1 MRTFALPRKC
11 PASSVANAR
20 CRASLFSVTLAQ
32 DARSFA
38 QFGRPSPRLVEGY
51 TALRQIGKTIASM
64 SMFDVSGKTA
74 LVTGASSGLGEHF
87 ARTLAGAGANVVLA
101 ARRLDRLQTLSRQIE
116 SKGGV
121 ALAVAMDVTDVDSV
135 RAGFDA
141 ASRTLVPVTIV
152 VNNAGVA
159 ISGPALE
166 LRHTDWDAVVDTNLK
181 GAWLVTQEAARRLV
195 AVSLGGSII
204 NIASVLAFRVAGH
217 TAPYAVSKAGLVQLT
232 RVLALEWARHNIR
245 VNAIAPGYIETD
257 LNREFLA
264 SAAGQALIKRIPQ
277 RRPGTPEDLDG
288 ALLLLASQAS
298 RYMTGATLV
307 VDGGQLQSTL

>member
-1 MRTFALPRKC
+1 
-11 PASSVANAR
+11 
-20 CRASLFSVTLAQ
+20 
-32 DARSFA
+32 
-38 QFGRPSPRLVEGY
+38 
-51 TALRQIGKTIASM
+51 M

-116 SKGGV
+116 STGGV
-121 ALAVAMDVTDVDSV
+121 ALAVAMDVTDADSV
-135 RAGFDA
+135 RAGFDV
-141 ASRTLVPVTIV
+141 ASRTLAPVTIV

-166 LRHTDWDAVVDTNLK
+166 LRHTDWDAVIDTNLK
-181 GAWLVTQEAARRLV
+181 GAWLVTQEAARRLM

-204 NIASVLAFRVAGH
+204 KIGSVLAFRVAGH

>member
-1 MRTFALPRKC
+1 
-11 PASSVANAR
+11 
-20 CRASLFSVTLAQ
+20 
-32 DARSFA
+32 
-38 QFGRPSPRLVEGY
+38 
-51 TALRQIGKTIASM
+51 M

-116 SKGGV
+116 SAGGS
-121 ALAVAMDVTDVDSV
+121 ALAVAIDVTDVDSV

-141 ASRTLVPVTIV
+141 ASRTLAPVTIV

-159 ISGPALE
+159 SPAPALE
-166 LRHTDWDAVVDTNLK
+166 LRQADWDAVIDTNLK

-195 AVSLGGSII
+195 AASFGGSII

-288 ALLLLASQAS
+288 ALLLLASEAS

>member
-1 MRTFALPRKC
+1 
-11 PASSVANAR
+11 
-20 CRASLFSVTLAQ
+20 
-32 DARSFA
+32 
-38 QFGRPSPRLVEGY
+38 
-51 TALRQIGKTIASM
+51 M

-101 ARRLDRLQTLSRQIE
+101 ARRLDRLQTLSRQIG
-116 SKGGV
+116 SAGGST
-121 ALAVAMDVTDVDSV
+121 LAVAMDVTDADSV

-141 ASRTLVPVTIV
+141 ASRTLAPVTIV

-159 ISGPALE
+159 HSAPALE
-166 LRHTDWDAVVDTNLK
+166 LLHADWEAVIDTNLK

-195 AVSLGGSII
+195 AASLGGSII

-277 RRPGTPEDLDG
+277 RRPGTPADLDG
-288 ALLLLASQAS
+288 ALLLLASEAS

>member
-1 MRTFALPRKC
+1 M
-11 PASSVANAR
+11 
-20 CRASLFSVTLAQ
+20 SL
-32 DARSFA
+32 
-38 QFGRPSPRLVEGY
+38 
-51 TALRQIGKTIASM
+51 
-64 SMFDVSGKTA
+64 FDVSGKTA

-87 ARTLAGAGANVVLA
+87 ARTLAGVGANVVLA
-101 ARRLDRLQTLSRQIE
+101 ARRLDRLQTLSRQIG
-116 SKGGV
+116 SAGGST
-121 ALAVAMDVTDVDSV
+121 LAVAMDVTDADSV

-141 ASRTLVPVTIV
+141 ASRTLTPVTIV

-159 ISGPALE
+159 HSAPALE
-166 LRHTDWDAVVDTNLK
+166 LRNADWEAVIDTNLK

-195 AVSLGGSII
+195 AASLGGSII

-277 RRPGTPEDLDG
+277 RRPGTPADLDG
-288 ALLLLASQAS
+288 ALLLLASEAS